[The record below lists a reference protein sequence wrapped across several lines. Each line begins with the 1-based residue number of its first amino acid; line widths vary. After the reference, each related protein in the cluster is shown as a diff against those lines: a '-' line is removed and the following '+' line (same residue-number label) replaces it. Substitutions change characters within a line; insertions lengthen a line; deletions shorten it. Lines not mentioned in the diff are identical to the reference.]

1 MKRSLR
7 IALLVT
13 EALLY
18 CAFLYL
24 DLFTDV
30 DTRWLKY
37 GSILLI
43 ALTSL
48 CIDEKLLTCALCL
61 TAAADA
67 FLLVLDRWYAAGVLL
82 FLIVQLLYSLHMRSR
97 RTLYA
102 QLILTIL
109 SIVLSV
115 SSGRLEALAGGYIL
129 VFLINLI
136 RAGFH
141 AAEIRSKESLLFF
154 LGLLLFFCCDLCV
167 GWYHIGNGPLWSFA
181 RVAMWGFYLPGQVL
195 ILLSAFSNQGDRS

>member
-7 IALLVT
+7 TALLIT

-24 DLFTDV
+24 DLFTEI

-37 GSILLI
+37 GSILLLS
-43 ALTSL
+43 LTSL
-48 CIDEKLLTCALCL
+48 RIDDKLLTCALCL

-67 FLLVLDRWYAAGVLL
+67 FLLMLDRWYAAGVLL

-102 QLILTIL
+102 QLFLAIL
-109 SIVLSV
+109 SMVLAV
-115 SSGRLEALAGGYIL
+115 SCGRLEALAGGYIL
-129 VFLINLI
+129 IFLINLI
-136 RAGFH
+136 HAGYC
-141 AAEIRSKESLLFF
+141 AAEIRTKETLLFF

-195 ILLSAFSNQGDRS
+195 ILMSAFSNQGDRS

>member
-1 MKRSLR
+1 MKRSLQ
-7 IALLVT
+7 IALLIT

-37 GSILLI
+37 SSILLI

-67 FLLVLDRWYAAGVLL
+67 FLLMLDRWYAAGILL
-82 FLIVQLLYSLHMRSR
+82 FLVVQLLYSLHMRSS

-109 SIVLSV
+109 SMVLAV
-115 SSGRLEALAGGYIL
+115 SCGRLEALAGGYIL
-129 VFLINLI
+129 IFLINLI
-136 RAGFH
+136 RAGSR
-141 AAEIRSKESLLFF
+141 AAEIRSKEALLFF

-167 GWYHIGNGPLWSFA
+167 GWYHIGSGPLWSFA

>member
-1 MKRSLR
+1 MLADCRSG
-7 IALLVT
+7 ALDMIITKSISRFARNTVT
-13 EALLY
+13 LLEIVRE
-18 CAFLYL
+18 LKSL
-24 DLFTDV
+24 GVDV
-30 DTRWLKY
+30 YFEEQNIHTL
-37 GSILLI
+37 S
-43 ALTSL
+43 
-48 CIDEKLLTCALCL
+48 
-61 TAAADA
+61 AD
-67 FLLVLDRWYAAGVLL
+67 GE
-82 FLIVQLLYSLHMRSR
+82 
-97 RTLYA
+97 
-102 QLILTIL
+102 LILTIL

-181 RVAMWGFYLPGQVL
+181 RVAMWGFYLPWQIL
-195 ILLSAFSNQGDRS
+195 ILLSDLLFQGDHI